1 MKFSYQWLSEL
12 VPDLALTPQEV
23 MRLITLKTAEC
34 EGVEEVGAELA
45 KACIAQVISVEPMA
59 DGHNQKAVVE
69 TGRYGTKTVVCGA
82 PNCRV
87 GLLTVYLPV
96 GMAVIHGVESDGM
109 LTSGKELGVNNDHTG
124 IVEFNGEFTL
134 KPDHVIEVDNKSL
147 THRPDLWGHH
157 GMAREVAALSGGK
170 LRDPA
175 NVALLPHG
183 ASPIKVEIQDLALC
197 PRYSALVFDNVTVQ
211 PSPLWLQYRLAAIGL
226 NAINNVVDVTNFV
239 LAELPQPMHAFD
251 ADKIAGDTI
260 FVRPATTGERI
271 TALNDEVYDLTP
283 ANLVIA
289 DAQGAIAIA
298 GVIGGKDSAIGGGTK
313 RIILESANFNA
324 TSVRK
329 TSSQLKLRTDA
340 SMRFEKAQDPA
351 NTERG
356 LARAIDLL
364 QEVSPGIR
372 VVGGV
377 VDARAE
383 FPAVPKI
390 EVKLD
395 WLARKLGRAVT
406 AAEVRAILESLQFG
420 VEEPVARLL
429 SITVP
434 SWRAT
439 KDITLKEDIL
449 EEVGRM
455 LGYDSVTP
463 TAPLVKTTVPPSNP
477 ERGYQRRLRLLAVD
491 QGYTEVSNYSF
502 ISEEMARRFG
512 FDPTE
517 HAKVI
522 NPIASDQALMRTSL
536 LPGVWKN
543 IAENSKHLTTFQF
556 FEIGHEIHPRPD
568 ALPEQVPHF
577 MAAIYAREGDG
588 TAGLFELKRLAEC
601 IAPGCSATAT
611 HARGYEHPERSAWV
625 VSKSATGSAPIG
637 RLFELHPSLDL
648 EGRAAILDLDLLAT
662 LRLGKADVRHRAVR
676 RYPTSAFDLSVVSDL
691 REPVGTIH
699 ARLREASASDVESIE
714 FVRQYIGDPLPPD
727 RKSVSFRLTVG
738 APDRTLSSDEV
749 TSTRRRII
757 ESMRAYGYDLR
768 V

>member
-12 VPDLALTPQEV
+12 VPDLALPPLEL

-34 EGVEEVGAELA
+34 EGVEEVGRELA
-45 KACIAQVISVEPMA
+45 QACAAHVISVEPLP
-59 DGHNQKAVVE
+59 DGHNRKAVVE
-69 TGRYGTKTVVCGA
+69 TTRYGTKAVVCGA

-87 GLLTVYLPV
+87 GLVTAYLPV
-96 GMAVIHGVESDGM
+96 DKALIHGVESDGM
-109 LTSGKELGVNNDHTG
+109 LASGKELGINNDHTG
-124 IVEFNGEFTL
+124 IVEFSGEWNL

-157 GMAREVAALSGGK
+157 GMAREAAALSGGA
-170 LRDPA
+170 LRDPV

-183 ASPIKVEIQDLALC
+183 PSPIKIQIQDLALC
-197 PRYSALVFDNVTVQ
+197 PRYSALVFDNVTIQ
-211 PSPLWLQYRLAAIGL
+211 SSPLWLQYRLSAIGL
-226 NAINNVVDVTNFV
+226 NAINNVVDVTNFI

-251 ADKIAGDTI
+251 ADKIVGDTI
-260 FVRPATTGERI
+260 FVRPANPGERI
-271 TALNDEVYDLTP
+271 IALNDEVYVLTP

-289 DAQGAIAIA
+289 DAHGAIAIA
-298 GVIGGKDSAIGGGTK
+298 GVIGGKDSAIGDSTK

-324 TSVRK
+324 ASVRK

-340 SMRFEKAQDPA
+340 SMRFEKALDPA

-372 VVGGV
+372 AAGGI

-383 FPAVPKI
+383 FPAAPKI

-395 WLARKLGRAVT
+395 WLARKLGRAVS
-406 AAEVRAILESLQFG
+406 ADEVRGILASLKFD
-420 VEEPVARLL
+420 VEEPLL
-429 SITVP
+429 GVLAITVP

-477 ERGYQRRLRLLAVD
+477 ERAYQRRLRQLAVD
-491 QGYTEVSNYSF
+491 EGYTEVSNYSF

-512 FDPTE
+512 FDPAR
-517 HAKVI
+517 HARVI

-543 IAENSKHLTTFQF
+543 IVENSKHLGSFRF
-556 FEIGHEIHPRPD
+556 FEIGHEIHPRPGE
-568 ALPEQVPHF
+568 LPEQVLHL
-577 MAAIYAREGDG
+577 MAAIFAHDGDG

-601 IAPGCSATAT
+601 IVPGCGVTGT
-611 HARGYEHPERSAWV
+611 HPRGYEHPERSAWV
-625 VSKSATGSAPIG
+625 VAGGAPIG
-637 RLFELHPSLDL
+637 RLFELHPSLEL
-648 EGRAAILDLDLLAT
+648 EGRAAILDLDLHLAQ
-662 LRLGKADVRHRAVR
+662 RLERGAIRHRALR
-676 RYPTSAFDLSVVSDL
+676 RYPTSAFDLSVVSGL
-691 REPVGTIH
+691 REPVGIIL
-699 ARLREASASDVESIE
+699 ARLKEASAGDVESIE
-714 FVRQYIGDPLPPD
+714 FVRQYIGDPLPQD

-749 TSTRRRII
+749 SSTRTRII
-757 ESMRAYGYDLR
+757 ESMRAFGYDLR